1 MVVVVVVVE
10 ASKTKGLLL
19 LLCSI
24 FCGVKILLFFSFFFE
39 FLSLGYQPSSLFLD
53 SKKEVLCV
61 HTKQHTQ
68 KNGSPQMPREEDEE
82 NGSGAPLL
90 AEETEE
96 EEEEEEDA
104 CEE

>member
-1 MVVVVVVVE
+1 V
-10 ASKTKGLLL
+10 
-19 LLCSI
+19 CSI
-24 FCGVKILLFFSFFFE
+24 FCGAKNEFFFFFFSFFEFFE
-39 FLSLGYQPSSLFLD
+39 FRVSTIFSFLGLEEGGPFLYP
-53 SKKEVLCV
+53 
-61 HTKQHTQ
+61 HKQK

>member
-1 MVVVVVVVE
+1 M
-10 ASKTKGLLL
+10 
-19 LLCSI
+19 LCSI
-24 FCGVKILLFFSFFFE
+24 FCGAKNEFFFFSFL
-39 FLSLGYQPSSLFLD
+39 FLNFSSLGYQPSSLFLD